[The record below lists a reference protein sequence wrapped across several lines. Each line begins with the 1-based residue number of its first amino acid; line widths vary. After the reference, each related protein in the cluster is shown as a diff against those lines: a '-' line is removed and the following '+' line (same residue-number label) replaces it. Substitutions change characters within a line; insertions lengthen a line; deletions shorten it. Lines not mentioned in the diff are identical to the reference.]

1 MQKTFLF
8 LFSLALFFLLSCE
21 TYAGNSQ
28 SFEQDTADTLLYRVT
43 TRDGNV
49 FIGQILSRTEE
60 VLVISTEQFGQVTV
74 RQQNIRSIQPVRGEQ
89 IREIVIWFE
98 NPQESRYF
106 WSPSGYGLKK
116 GEGYY
121 QNVWVLFNQIN
132 YGATD
137 HFSVGVGMLPLF
149 LFAGAPTPVW
159 VTTKF
164 SAPVVPNQWNV
175 GGGVLAGAVLGAG
188 EAAYGIAYGI
198 STFGSR
204 DRNVSVGIGYG
215 FTGDGWGRRPTFNLS
230 TLLRYSERSYF
241 ISENY
246 LIDRD
251 VLISLGGRTVVRSVS
266 IDYGL
271 VMPMIADEFIAIP
284 WLGVVIPF

>member
-8 LFSLALFFLLSCE
+8 IFSLALIFVLNLE
-21 TYAGNSQ
+21 TSAGNPQ
-28 SFEQDTADTLLYRVT
+28 AIEQDPADTLLYRVT

-49 FIGQILSRTEE
+49 FIGQIISLTDE
-60 VLVISTEQFGQVTV
+60 VVVINTEQFGQVTV
-74 RQQNIRSIQPVRGEQ
+74 RQQNVRNIQPVRTGQ
-89 IREIVIWFE
+89 IRDAEIWFE

-106 WSPSGYGLKK
+106 WSPSGYGLKQ

-137 HFSVGVGMLPLF
+137 HFSVGVGMIPLF
-149 LFAGAPTPVW
+149 LFAGAPTPIW

-164 SAPVVPNQWNV
+164 SAPVIPDKVNM
-175 GGGVLAGAVLGAG
+175 GGGVLAGAVLGG
-188 EAAYGIAYGI
+188 GGGAYGIAYGI

-215 FTGDGWGRRPTFNLS
+215 FTGDGWGRYPTFNLS

-246 LIDRD
+246 LIERD

-271 VMPMIADEFIAIP
+271 VLPMIAEEFIAIP